1 MFIIGY
7 DDSIQSMTVVPIIP
21 QSCFDATL
29 NHHSYTLASSLS
41 SRLHSFTSSF
51 LLLPIFFKFNM
62 IQPPFDQFATLTAPT
77 TTSSVAPI
85 PTVIPGSEVYQELHD
100 VGKRTLWYE
109 YIIDI
114 Y

>member
-1 MFIIGY
+1 
-7 DDSIQSMTVVPIIP
+7 
-21 QSCFDATL
+21 
-29 NHHSYTLASSLS
+29 
-41 SRLHSFTSSF
+41 
-51 LLLPIFFKFNM
+51 M
-62 IQPPFDQFATLTAPT
+62 IQPPFDQFATLTAPA